1 MAKLTGTTSLERRKK
16 RKVESTTE
24 TTTNKAKIT
33 TVATRRN
40 TTTNTSPVT
49 MRLPENDKVELNI
62 WLEELSLESGKNI
75 TNAKLLRGLIEMRD
89 KINMS
94 TLIKSIDRAV

>member
-1 MAKLTGTTSLERRKK
+1 MYKLVGTTSLERRKK

-24 TTTNKAKIT
+24 TAKIT

-40 TTTNTSPVT
+40 TTTNTSPVS
-49 MRLPENDKVELNI
+49 MRLPENDKVELAI
-62 WLEELSLESGKNI
+62 WLEALSLESGKDI
-75 TNAKLLRGLIEMRD
+75 TNAKLLRGLIKMRD

>member
-1 MAKLTGTTSLERRKK
+1 MSKLVGTTSLERRKK

-75 TNAKLLRGLIEMRD
+75 TNAKLLRGLIKMRE